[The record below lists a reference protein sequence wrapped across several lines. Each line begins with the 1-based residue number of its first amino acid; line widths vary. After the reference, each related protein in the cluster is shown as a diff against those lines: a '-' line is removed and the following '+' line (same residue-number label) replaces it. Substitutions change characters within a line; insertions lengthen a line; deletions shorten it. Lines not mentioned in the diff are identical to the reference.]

1 MVKRVISILCV
12 FSTVKR
18 AIHRPSQHEEEGYG
32 GQKEGHVPQAPS
44 STQSP
49 LTGWPGAKVQ
59 QSVLGHQQKSH
70 YCYSRQL
77 KVASVLCYFKM
88 AIIIR
93 FTRLD

>member
-44 STQSP
+44 STQSSP
-49 LTGWPGAKVQ
+49 TTAKTRR
-59 QSVLGHQQKSH
+59 LGLIGKESLH
-70 YCYSRQL
+70 
-77 KVASVLCYFKM
+77 
-88 AIIIR
+88 
-93 FTRLD
+93 